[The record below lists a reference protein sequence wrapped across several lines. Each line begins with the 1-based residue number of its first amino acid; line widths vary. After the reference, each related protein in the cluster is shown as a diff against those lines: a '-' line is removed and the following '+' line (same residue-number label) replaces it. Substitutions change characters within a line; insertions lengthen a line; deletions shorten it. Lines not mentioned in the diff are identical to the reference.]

1 MTTAPDTLS
10 AFAPQLLIRRL
21 NQQSGQLIPC
31 QTIIPAVTLLA
42 DISGFTALTEH
53 LSQEGPEGVETL
65 TQILNQAFDTA
76 ISPAIARGGDVA
88 KFAGDALLAIWPLP
102 TPQTAAGNA
111 MAEPVRAIWP
121 PDTDSDTGTSS
132 AARAAL
138 QQAAAA
144 ALTIQADFRRFAT
157 ERAVNIGLRIGIGI
171 GAIDWV
177 QVGGVGDR
185 WLYVVVGDCLQ
196 QLQRT
201 LKVAAPGQV
210 VVSAQAYAPLAP
222 LTHGHRLVGGEYL
235 LHSVQPAPIQPIQD
249 AGLVEPEGSPECLP
263 DRFSPDRFSISGHQR
278 SLATGLSHPATELS
292 PLGRSDMPTLG
303 APPPH
308 LPAFVPPTVLS
319 RLEAGQTRWLAEF
332 RQVTAVFVHLP
343 NWQTNDSLE
352 RRQDTTV
359 ALQTLTEK
367 YQGNLVFSVD
377 EKGVSALVTFGL
389 PQQTH
394 ANDPERG
401 VRIAIAIHRL
411 MKERGERCAIGVA
424 TGRVFCGA
432 IGNPQRREY
441 TTIGGAINL
450 AARLM
455 QAVQLRLD
463 EHPPY
468 IHQPDTDK
476 LDEFVSDKFASDNLV
491 SDNHQ
496 ETSVAILCDRTTYTA
511 VRDVLEFTIHPAIVV
526 KGRTDTVD
534 IFSPR
539 ISPPDSRS
547 PAAPSHLQELYGQ
560 SQCSQPRSVFAVE
573 GREAEYTVFA
583 EVLQTLVSRG
593 QGEPLVLEG
602 EAGIG
607 KSQLLKQ
614 LCALADE
621 RDIAVLVGG
630 GDSIERQVPY
640 RAWRS
645 IFTCMLQLEGQ
656 SQQAT
661 LEHLPAR
668 VRDREGWGQL
678 LPLLTAVLDF
688 EIPDSPTTQTMQGQV
703 RANNTRVL
711 LLDLLRDYLDRPT
724 LVVLDDAHWMDS
736 ASWQLARAV
745 IEQQPNVLV
754 ALAIRPSDD
763 SPPESYA
770 AILQSP
776 TTHHLQLELLSPEST
791 RRLLCRC
798 LNTEAITDRLLDAIY
813 TKSQGQPLFSEQLAL
828 ALQVSGQIDCRDRT
842 CDLSDSSHPSTAQEL
857 PSSIRGAIISR
868 FDRLDPNLQL
878 VLKTASAIG
887 RRFPTCVLQDI
898 YPVAAED
905 TLVLESLT
913 TLSQRR
919 FTTLWAAIPDVTYQF
934 IHVMTQEVA
943 YSLMTFSQRRELH
956 RSAACWY
963 EAQAETKQVGEEPTC
978 DHPIRD
984 YQDPEQQAHKQH
996 LDAEPSILAYHWERA
1011 EQWDKALYY
1020 LGVAG
1025 ERTLRDGANAEAVV
1039 FFERAISL
1047 ERKIALEQ
1055 TRSPDRDRLLDRDSL
1070 LDRSPPSHSS
1080 RSQEIHQQAPHQQEL
1095 STPLQRA
1102 SWHRQ
1107 LGDAYVGLG
1116 NLSASGATLKTA
1128 IAILDRHFPRTP
1140 LELAIRSL
1148 RELIIQ
1154 LLRRCGLRRVRA
1166 VSFPWGKPAQQAD
1179 ISPLRELSLACTHLG
1194 EVYYYSNRKFPATFA
1209 SLLGLN
1215 LAEQAGPSPELARI
1229 YANMCF
1235 ATGVNG
1241 AHWLSAIY
1249 ARLAISTVRLAPQPN
1264 AEAWVNL
1271 VLGAFNSGVGHWSR
1285 AHQQTQAAYYRFEQL
1300 RDLHRQGEALTSL
1313 AAIAHWQ
1320 GDYPTAIA
1328 HWQHTRQLGERLG
1341 DVQEQLWG
1349 LLGEAEEYL
1358 VGDRW
1363 EPAIPLVE
1371 QANRM
1376 GAQRQDLTC
1385 EQFRR
1390 QALLAQIRLRQG
1402 QRAEAGRLALSAL
1415 DEVAGL
1421 AAVALYLIEGYAS
1434 ATAVL
1439 LALWAEQPQDHQLM
1453 ADARFACR
1461 AHSRY
1466 ATTFRI
1472 ARPRALLHEGIW
1484 QRIARHPKRAKH
1496 LFKRALRIAK
1506 HLQMPYETAC
1516 AHWQVSTM
1524 YDGGSPLQ
1532 HSHVSSAREGLRVL
1546 GMDAPDELLLH

>member
-1 MTTAPDTLS
+1 MPTAPDTLYT
-10 AFAPQLLIRRL
+10 FVPQLLLRHL
-21 NQQSGQLIPC
+21 NQQSGQLVPY
-31 QTIIPAVTLLA
+31 QTAIPAVALLA

-65 TQILNQAFDTA
+65 TQILNEAFDTA
-76 ISPAIARGGDVA
+76 ISPAIARGGDVT
-88 KFAGDALLAIWPLP
+88 KFAGDALLALWPLP
-102 TPQTAAGNA
+102 TRGTVASRAT
-111 MAEPVRAIWP
+111 AEPVTRL
-121 PDTDSDTGTSS
+121 TETETYMS
-132 AARAAL
+132 AEGRVVL

-144 ALTIQADFRRFAT
+144 ALAIQTDFRRFAI

-210 VVSAQAYAPLAP
+210 VVSTQAYEPLAP
-222 LTHGHRLVGGEYL
+222 LIHGHRLAGGQYV
-235 LHSVQPAPIQPIQD
+235 LHSVQSVPMQLTQNP
-249 AGLVEPEGSPECLP
+249 GLVEPDCLLDYFSKSEPQNSLGRGLNHPNP
-263 DRFSPDRFSISGHQR
+263 DF
-278 SLATGLSHPATELS
+278 S
-292 PLGRSDMPTLG
+292 PLGHSVLPTLG
-303 APPPH
+303 ALPPH
-308 LPAFVPPTVLS
+308 LPAFVPPAVLS
-319 RLEAGQTRWLAEF
+319 RLEAGQTKWLSEF

-343 NWQTNDSLE
+343 GWQTNRSID

-367 YQGNLVFSVD
+367 YEGNLVFSVD

-394 ANDPERG
+394 AGDPERG
-401 VRIAIAIHRL
+401 VRIAIAIHRI
-411 MKERGERCAIGVA
+411 MNKRGERCAIGVA

-441 TTIGGAINL
+441 TTIGGTINL

-463 EHPPY
+463 EHQPV
-468 IHQPDTDK
+468 IHQPDTGK
-476 LDEFVSDKFASDNLV
+476 PNEFVSG
-491 SDNHQ
+491 NHP
-496 ETSVAILCDRTTYTA
+496 ENSVAILCDRTTYTA
-511 VRDVLEFTIHPAIVV
+511 VRDVLEFTFHPPITV

-539 ISPPDSRS
+539 FSPPGPSS
-547 PAAPSHLQELYGQ
+547 PATPSHLQELYGQ
-560 SQCSQPRSVFAVE
+560 SQCSQPRSAFAVE

-583 EVLQTLVSRG
+583 EALQTLVSRG

-645 IFTCMLQLEGQ
+645 IFTCMLQLKGQ
-656 SQQAT
+656 SHQAI
-661 LEHLPAR
+661 LEQLQER
-668 VRDREGWGQL
+668 VRHREGWGQL
-678 LPLLTAVLDF
+678 LPLLTTVLDF
-688 EIPDSPTTQTMQGQV
+688 EIPDSPMTQTMQGQV
-703 RANNTRVL
+703 RADNTRVL
-711 LLDLLRDYLDRPT
+711 LLDLLHECLDRPT
-724 LVVLDDAHWMDS
+724 LLVLDDAHWMDS
-736 ASWQLARAV
+736 ASWQLARTV
-745 IEQQPNVLV
+745 IERLPNVLV

-770 AILQSP
+770 TILQSP

-791 RRLLCRC
+791 RRLVCRC
-798 LNTEAITDRLLDAIY
+798 LNTEAITDRLLDALY
-813 TKSQGQPLFSEQLAL
+813 NKSQGQPLFSEQLAL
-828 ALQVSGQIDCRDRT
+828 ALQASGQIDCRDRT

-898 YPVAAED
+898 YPIATED
-905 TLVLESLT
+905 TLVLESLA

-919 FTTLWAAIPDVTYQF
+919 FTALWAASPEITYQF

-963 EAQAETKQVGEEPTC
+963 EAQAEAKQLDNKNACGYEASE
-978 DHPIRD
+978 
-984 YQDPEQQAHKQH
+984 YQASSQEAPDQYLPDQHLQDQKALDKKLYKQH

-1020 LGVAG
+1020 LGLAG
-1025 ERTLRDGANAEAVV
+1025 ERALRDGANAEAVD
-1039 FFERAISL
+1039 FFERAIML
-1047 ERKIALEQ
+1047 EHNIGLDQ
-1055 TRSPDRDRLLDRDSL
+1055 TRSPGRDRLLDRI
-1070 LDRSPPSHSS
+1070 PPPYLS
-1080 RSQEIHQQAPHQQEL
+1080 RSQELRQQDHHQQDL

-1116 NLSASGATLKTA
+1116 NLSASGAALKTA
-1128 IAILDRHFPRTP
+1128 VAILDRHFPRTP
-1140 LELAIRSL
+1140 FEFTICSL
-1148 RELIIQ
+1148 RELVIQ
-1154 LLRRCGLRRVRA
+1154 MLCRCGLWRARRL
-1166 VSFPWGKPAQQAD
+1166 SFRWSSQTQPAD
-1179 ISPLRELSLACTHLG
+1179 IPTLKELSLACTHLG

-1209 SLLGLN
+1209 SLFGLN

-1241 AHWLSAIY
+1241 AHWLSSIY
-1249 ARLAISTVRLAPQPN
+1249 ARLAI
-1264 AEAWVNL
+1264 
-1271 VLGAFNSGVGHWSR
+1271 
-1285 AHQQTQAAYYRFEQL
+1285 
-1300 RDLHRQGEALTSL
+1300 
-1313 AAIAHWQ
+1313 
-1320 GDYPTAIA
+1320 
-1328 HWQHTRQLGERLG
+1328 
-1341 DVQEQLWG
+1341 
-1349 LLGEAEEYL
+1349 
-1358 VGDRW
+1358 
-1363 EPAIPLVE
+1363 
-1371 QANRM
+1371 
-1376 GAQRQDLTC
+1376 
-1385 EQFRR
+1385 
-1390 QALLAQIRLRQG
+1390 
-1402 QRAEAGRLALSAL
+1402 
-1415 DEVAGL
+1415 
-1421 AAVALYLIEGYAS
+1421 
-1434 ATAVL
+1434 
-1439 LALWAEQPQDHQLM
+1439 
-1453 ADARFACR
+1453 
-1461 AHSRY
+1461 
-1466 ATTFRI
+1466 
-1472 ARPRALLHEGIW
+1472 
-1484 QRIARHPKRAKH
+1484 
-1496 LFKRALRIAK
+1496 
-1506 HLQMPYETAC
+1506 
-1516 AHWQVSTM
+1516 
-1524 YDGGSPLQ
+1524 
-1532 HSHVSSAREGLRVL
+1532 
-1546 GMDAPDELLLH
+1546 